1 MEEMRLFGG
10 FTGGR
15 LGFAATF
22 VVSVF
27 IFVSAL
33 MPSTHHS
40 LDCHLRSFAHCTAC
54 NVTSGA
60 KAPHAQAVPADV
72 RLSDAGAVIPS
83 SFRTPE
89 FPGFCQSSDRAPP
102 VIG

>member
-10 FTGGR
+10 VTGGR

-40 LDCHLRSFAHCTAC
+40 LDCHLRILRALHGVQRHVGCEGPSCAG
-54 NVTSGA
+54 GA
-60 KAPHAQAVPADV
+60 RGRPA
-72 RLSDAGAVIPS
+72 
-83 SFRTPE
+83 E
-89 FPGFCQSSDRAPP
+89 
-102 VIG
+102 